1 MQQQG
6 FGKTKTLLAL
16 TSGINYVCKWH
27 RKKGATEKF
36 HLCVD
41 MCTQR
46 LDKNSNKLHS
56 QYLLFILYLTCA
68 IIIFLHFV
76 VFISAAFVE

>member
-27 RKKGATEKF
+27 RKNGTTEKF

-41 MCTQR
+41 MCTQ
-46 LDKNSNKLHS
+46 
-56 QYLLFILYLTCA
+56 
-68 IIIFLHFV
+68 
-76 VFISAAFVE
+76 